1 MKFSFKSNLEMIIM
15 IIKNIFLEYLS
26 RLDSFR
32 FAKKLFINNV
42 ELVYPFEI
50 LNRENLLLGH
60 YIYIGPGA
68 WLVLRGKLSIGDGT
82 IIGPRVKIQTAN
94 HNYES
99 DMIPYNQE
107 YIIKDVCIGKNVWI
121 GADVSIMPGLK
132 IGEGA
137 IIAACSCVTKDV
149 LAYEIVGGNPAKLI
163 KSRDVKKYTDCYV
176 NGQIYLQLKKQ
187 GKFNI

>member
-1 MKFSFKSNLEMIIM
+1 MV
-15 IIKNIFLEYLS
+15 IKNIFLEYLR

-32 FAKKLFINNV
+32 FIKELLIKNV
-42 ELVYPFEI
+42 EISYPFEI
-50 LNRENLLLGH
+50 LNRENLVLGQ

-68 WLVLRGKLSIGDGT
+68 WLVLRGKLSIDDGT

-107 YIIKDVCIGKNVWI
+107 YIIKDVSIGKNVWI
-121 GADVSIMPGLK
+121 GADVSIMPGVK

-149 LAYEIVGGNPAKLI
+149 LAYEIVGGNPAKFI
-163 KSRDVKKYTDCYV
+163 KSRDVEKYNDCHV
-176 NGQIYLQLKKQ
+176 KGQFYLQLKKR
-187 GKFNI
+187 GKINM